1 MQKYYKKDFNK
12 DLIKI
17 FGSIRKFCNKVVNK
31 FILLIRK
38 GIYSYEYMNSCK
50 KFDETF
56 LPDKENF
63 YSSLN
68 MDEITQ
74 VLIIGMQK
82 EYLKTIVINV

>member
-17 FGSIRKFCNKVVNK
+17 FGSICKFCNKVVNK

-38 GIYSYEYMNSCK
+38 GIYSYEYMDSCK
-50 KFDETF
+50 KFDESF
-56 LPDKENF
+56 LPDKEDF

-82 EYLKTIVINV
+82 EYLKTIVIKV

>member
-17 FGSIRKFCNKVVNK
+17 FGSIYKFCNKVVNK

-38 GIYSYEYMNSCK
+38 GIYSYEYMDCCK

-56 LPDKENF
+56 LPDKEDF

-82 EYLKTIVINV
+82 EYLKTIVKV